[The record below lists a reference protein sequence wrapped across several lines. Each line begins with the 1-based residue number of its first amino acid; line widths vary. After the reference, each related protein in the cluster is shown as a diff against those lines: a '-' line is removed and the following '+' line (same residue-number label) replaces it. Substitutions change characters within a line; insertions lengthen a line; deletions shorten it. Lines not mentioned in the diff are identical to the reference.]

1 LRESGAARNLDPM
14 DRFRRYLAGL
24 VVLSLAL
31 VVLGGVVRTTGAGDA
46 CPDWPLCHGRWIP
59 PPEPLVL
66 LEWSHRLVAATV
78 GLLVVAAVVWAHR
91 LRRPEAGLKGPAWAA
106 LGLVVVQALLGGATV
121 LGGLAAWLV
130 VLHLGTALLF
140 LGALVV
146 LWQRASGHIPG
157 SRDPAS
163 RTFRGAVL
171 TSLVAL
177 YVLVLLGGYVG
188 ASGAGLACPDWPL
201 CRGEVLPPAE
211 GGVLEHFG
219 HRLWAVLVAVL
230 LGSLVVRARRHRP
243 DLKSLSHAAAALYG
257 VQIFVGWLN
266 LLTALHPAVVS
277 THLGLAAAIWVL
289 LVVLLARAQAEPAPV
304 PTVAPGRPTPA
315 WRAAVSDYVALAK
328 PRIVV
333 LLLVTTACTLVLATR
348 GRPSAL
354 LVLATLVGGA
364 LAAGAA
370 NALNCVLDRD
380 VDAVMERTREKR
392 PVAAGRI
399 SPRRAVAFAGIL
411 GVASFLVL
419 WRGANLLAA
428 CLAMGG
434 LAFYVLVYTAWLK
447 RTTPQNIVIGGAA
460 GAVPPLVAWAA
471 VTGRVELPAL
481 LLFAVIFLWT
491 PPHFWTLSLNL
502 RDDYAAAGIPM
513 LPVVRGEA
521 ETHRQVFLYT
531 VATVLSSLLLL
542 PAAGLGWLYGAAAV
556 ALGSGFVRRA
566 WLLWRGGETAWS
578 VYRYSLA
585 YLALLFGAM
594 VADRF
599 VLGA

>member
-1 LRESGAARNLDPM
+1 M
-14 DRFRRYLAGL
+14 DAFRRSSAGL
-24 VVLSLAL
+24 LALSLAL

-59 PPEPLVL
+59 PLEPLVL
-66 LEWSHRLVAATV
+66 LEWTHRLVAAVV
-78 GLLVVAAVVWAHR
+78 GLWVAVQVVWSYR
-91 LRRPEAGLKGPAWAA
+91 LRPELRKPAWAA
-106 LGLVVVQALLGGATV
+106 LGLVVLQALLGGVTV
-121 LGGLAAWLV
+121 LSGLEPWLV

-140 LGALVV
+140 VAAVVV
-146 LWQRASGHIPG
+146 LWQRACGLGPVARDDR
-157 SRDPAS
+157 SRA
-163 RTFRGAVL
+163 FRGAVL
-171 TSLVAL
+171 AALLSL
-177 YVLVLLGGYVG
+177 YVLILLGGYVG

-201 CRGEVLPPAE
+201 CRGAVLPPPE
-211 GGVLEHFG
+211 RGVLEHFA

-230 LGSLVVRARRHRP
+230 LGWLVVRARQDRP
-243 DLKSLSHAAAALYG
+243 DLRRLAHAAAGLYG

-266 LLTALHPAVVS
+266 LLSGLHFGVVS
-277 THLGLAAAIWVL
+277 THLGLAAVLWVMVLVL
-289 LVVLLARAQAEPAPV
+289 LVRAGQQPESAAVDRARPQAP
-304 PTVAPGRPTPA
+304 R
-315 WRAAVSDYVALAK
+315 WRVAVSDYVALTK

-333 LLLVTTACTLVLATR
+333 LLLVTTACTLVVAER

-354 LVLATLVGGA
+354 VVLATLVGGA
-364 LAAGAA
+364 LTAGAA

-380 VDAVMERTREKR
+380 VDAVMQRTRDRR

-399 SPRRAVAFAGIL
+399 SPARAVAFAAVL
-411 GVASFLVL
+411 GAVGFWVL

-428 CLAMGG
+428 TLAVAG
-434 LAFYVLVYTAWLK
+434 LVFYVLVYTAWLK

-481 LLFAVIFLWT
+481 LLFAVVFLWT

-502 RDDYAAAGIPM
+502 KEDYAAARIPM

-521 ETHRQVFLYT
+521 ETRRQVFLYT
-531 VATVLSSLLLL
+531 VATVLVTLLMVPTAELG
-542 PAAGLGWLYGAAAV
+542 GLYASAAAV
-556 ALGSGFVRRA
+556 LGGGFLRRA
-566 WLLWRGGETAWS
+566 WALWRGSEEAWS

-594 VADRF
+594 VADRLVF
-599 VLGA
+599 GV

>member
-1 LRESGAARNLDPM
+1 M
-14 DRFRRYLAGL
+14 DRFRRFSAALLA
-24 VVLSLAL
+24 LSLAL

-59 PPEPLVL
+59 PPDPLVL
-66 LEWSHRLVAATV
+66 LEWSHRLVAAVV
-78 GLLVVAAVVWAHR
+78 GLWVVTLVVWTYRLGAAGHE
-91 LRRPEAGLKGPAWAA
+91 LRKPAWAA

-140 LGALVV
+140 VASAVV
-146 LWQRASGHIPG
+146 LWQRASGYRSG
-157 SRDPAS
+157 GADSRS
-163 RTFRGAVL
+163 RSFRGSVL
-171 TSLVAL
+171 TALAGL

-201 CRGEVLPPAE
+201 CRGAVLPPAE
-211 GGVLEHFG
+211 PGVLEHFA

-230 LGSLVVRARRHRP
+230 LGSVVVRARQDRP
-243 DLKSLSHAAAALYG
+243 DLRRLAHVAAALYG

-266 LLTALHPAVVS
+266 LLSGLHFAVVS
-277 THLGLAAAIWVL
+277 AHLGLAAVVWAVLVALWVRAAAE
-289 LVVLLARAQAEPAPV
+289 ARPV
-304 PTVAPGRPTPA
+304 PAVSEPRAVPA
-315 WRAAVSDYVALAK
+315 WRAAVSDYVALTK

-348 GRPSAL
+348 GQPSAVV
-354 LVLATLVGGA
+354 VLATLVGGA
-364 LAAGAA
+364 LTAGAA

-380 VDAVMERTREKR
+380 VDAMMERTREKR
-392 PVAAGRI
+392 PVAAGRL
-399 SPRRAVAFAGIL
+399 PAARAVAFAAVL
-411 GVASFLVL
+411 GVGGFWIL

-428 CLAMGG
+428 ALTLAG

-471 VTGRVELPAL
+471 VTGRVELPAV
-481 LLFAVIFLWT
+481 LLFAVVFLWT
-491 PPHFWTLSLNL
+491 PPHFWALSLNL
-502 RDDYAAAGIPM
+502 KDDYAAAGIPM

-531 VATVLSSLLLL
+531 LATVLVTLLLV
-542 PAAGLGWLYGAAAV
+542 PAAGLSWLYTVAAAV
-556 ALGSGFVRRA
+556 LGAGFVRRA
-566 WLLWRGGETAWS
+566 WRLWRGRGETAWT
-578 VYRYSLA
+578 VYRYSLV

-594 VADRF
+594 AADRF
-599 VLGA
+599 VLGV

>member
-1 LRESGAARNLDPM
+1 M
-14 DRFRRYLAGL
+14 DGFRRSSAGL
-24 VVLSLAL
+24 LALSLAL

-59 PPEPLVL
+59 PLEPLVL
-66 LEWSHRLVAATV
+66 LEWTHRLVAAVV
-78 GLLVVAAVVWAHR
+78 GLWVVVQLVWAHR
-91 LRRPEAGLKGPAWAA
+91 VRVELRRPAWAA

-130 VLHLGTALLF
+130 VLHLATALLF
-140 LGALVV
+140 VAAVVV
-146 LWQRASGHIPG
+146 LWQRACGLRPAARDDR
-157 SRDPAS
+157 SRG
-163 RTFRGAVL
+163 FRGAVL
-171 TSLVAL
+171 AALVAL
-177 YVLVLLGGYVG
+177 YVLILLGGYVG

-201 CRGEVLPPAE
+201 CRGAVLPPP
-211 GGVLEHFG
+211 GPGVLEHFA

-230 LGSLVVRARRHRP
+230 LGWLVVRARQDRP
-243 DLKSLSHAAAALYG
+243 DLRRLAHAAAGLYG

-266 LLTALHPAVVS
+266 LLSGLHFAVVS
-277 THLGLAAAIWVL
+277 THLGLAAGVWVVMVVL
-289 LVVLLARAQAEPAPV
+289 LVRAGQQPEPVAVATAP
-304 PTVAPGRPTPA
+304 PQPPR
-315 WRAAVSDYVALAK
+315 WRVAVSDYVALTK

-333 LLLVTTACTLVLATR
+333 LLLVTTACTLVVAER
-348 GRPSAL
+348 GRPSAVV
-354 LVLATLVGGA
+354 VLATLVGGA
-364 LAAGAA
+364 LTAGAA

-380 VDAVMERTREKR
+380 VDAVMQRTRDRR

-399 SPRRAVAFAGIL
+399 SPARAVAFAAVL
-411 GVASFLVL
+411 GAAGFWVL

-428 CLAMGG
+428 SLAVAG
-434 LAFYVLVYTAWLK
+434 LVFYVLVYTAWLK

-471 VTGRVELPAL
+471 VTGRVELPAV
-481 LLFAVIFLWT
+481 LLFAVVFLWT

-502 RDDYAAAGIPM
+502 KDDYAAARIPM

-531 VATVLSSLLLL
+531 VATVLVTLLMV
-542 PAAGLGWLYGAAAV
+542 PAAELGGLYASAAAL
-556 ALGSGFVRRA
+556 LGAGFLRRA
-566 WLLWRGGETAWS
+566 WALWRGGEAAWS

-599 VLGA
+599 VFGV

>member
-1 LRESGAARNLDPM
+1 MGFA
-14 DRFRRYLAGL
+14 
-24 VVLSLAL
+24 VVLALAL

-59 PPEPLVL
+59 PADPLVL
-66 LEWSHRLVAATV
+66 LEWSHRLVAALV
-78 GLLVVAAVVWAHR
+78 GVVVAAAVVWAHR
-91 LRRPEAGLKGPAWAA
+91 LDGGGAGLRRPAWAA
-106 LGLVVVQALLGGATV
+106 LALVVVQALLGGATV
-121 LGGLAAWLV
+121 LSGLASWLV

-140 LGALVV
+140 LGALVL
-146 LWQRASGHIPG
+146 LWQRAAGRVSAA
-157 SRDPAS
+157 SDPAS
-163 RTFRGAVL
+163 RSFRGAVL
-171 TSLVAL
+171 TGLVAL

-201 CRGEVLPPAE
+201 CRGAVLPPAE
-211 GGVLEHFG
+211 PGVLEHFA

-230 LGSLVVRARRHRP
+230 LGSLVVRARRERP
-243 DLKSLSHAAAALYG
+243 DLKPLAHAAAGLYG

-266 LLTALHPAVVS
+266 LLSALHPLVVS
-277 THLGLAAAIWVL
+277 VHLGLAAVVWVL
-289 LVVLLARAQAEPAPV
+289 LVVLLARAASE
-304 PTVAPGRPTPA
+304 PTPA
-315 WRAAVSDYVALAK
+315 SAAAPPRAAPAWRTAVSDYVALTK

-333 LLLVTTACTLVLATR
+333 LLLVTTACTLVVATR
-348 GRPSAL
+348 GQPSAL
-354 LVLATLVGGA
+354 LVLATLAGGA
-364 LAAGAA
+364 LCAGAA

-380 VDAVMERTREKR
+380 VDAVMERTRQKR

-399 SPRRAVAFAGIL
+399 PPWRAVAFAALL
-411 GVASFLVL
+411 GGAGFVVL

-428 CLAMGG
+428 LLATAG
-434 LAFYVLVYTAWLK
+434 LAFYVVVYTAWLK

-502 RDDYAAAGIPM
+502 KDDYAAAGIPM
-513 LPVVRGEA
+513 LPVVRGEG
-521 ETHRQVFLYT
+521 ETHRQVFWYT
-531 VATVLSSLLLL
+531 AATVLCTLALL
-542 PAAGLGWLYGAAAV
+542 PVAGLGWLYGLAAAG
-556 ALGSGFVRRA
+556 LGVGFLRRA
-566 WLLWRGGETAWS
+566 WRLWRGRGETAWS
-578 VYRYSLA
+578 VYQYSLA

-599 VLGA
+599 VLGG